1 MRAIRV
7 ELRETQ
13 AREAVTGSLRAAQ
26 DAELAAR
33 EEGAVMAI
41 RAREGRFVRVGE
53 PIVEIDMRRLAAQ
66 RAGVAATLAEA
77 EAAGIRAG
85 VEADDADLD
94 LVAIEAAAKAGSGV
108 SDREVRRA
116 RTLAKSLRASV
127 SAAEKRAEALVAELD
142 LWDLRIADATLRA
155 PFDGTVVEVHVEV
168 GEWVSPGTP
177 LVRLVST
184 GDIEVWLD
192 LPERLMASLA
202 GIVPSSGA
210 GTGQIEVRAGGRSAV
225 ADRIRAVP
233 RVNPGTRTFPLV
245 ATLGGEDAAGLSPG
259 MSASAWIPVGE
270 LQSTLMVPKDSLV
283 YRPAGVAVMTVAGRD
298 EGGAS
303 VGGTAAMVPVKVL
316 FESENDV
323 AVEIAEGGLQP
334 GAVVIVEG
342 NERLFPGTP
351 VSASIKAASDQRKKG
366 EDLPVKRDGAGQ

>member
-142 LWDLRIADATLRA
+142 LWDLRVADATLRA

-298 EGGAS
+298 E
-303 VGGTAAMVPVKVL
+303 
-316 FESENDV
+316 
-323 AVEIAEGGLQP
+323 
-334 GAVVIVEG
+334 
-342 NERLFPGTP
+342 
-351 VSASIKAASDQRKKG
+351 
-366 EDLPVKRDGAGQ
+366 

>member
-142 LWDLRIADATLRA
+142 LWDLRIADAT
-155 PFDGTVVEVHVEV
+155 
-168 GEWVSPGTP
+168 
-177 LVRLVST
+177 
-184 GDIEVWLD
+184 
-192 LPERLMASLA
+192 
-202 GIVPSSGA
+202 
-210 GTGQIEVRAGGRSAV
+210 
-225 ADRIRAVP
+225 
-233 RVNPGTRTFPLV
+233 
-245 ATLGGEDAAGLSPG
+245 
-259 MSASAWIPVGE
+259 
-270 LQSTLMVPKDSLV
+270 
-283 YRPAGVAVMTVAGRD
+283 
-298 EGGAS
+298 
-303 VGGTAAMVPVKVL
+303 
-316 FESENDV
+316 
-323 AVEIAEGGLQP
+323 
-334 GAVVIVEG
+334 
-342 NERLFPGTP
+342 
-351 VSASIKAASDQRKKG
+351 
-366 EDLPVKRDGAGQ
+366 